1 MIRIAEPGPWGEPV
15 VPSAARL
22 AAPVRPGGLSFACAT
37 ADGEGGWKLTARLR
51 GGPGPCEELL
61 LDSARPGEGSLAHLA
76 SRPLV
81 VAERGPFLGAWRAL
95 GGDPLGPCL
104 LALDELTTL
113 FPGRPAREAAS
124 PRALSRALAE
134 LVGHVLDAPPE
145 ALALTLHAL
154 DGARRA
160 LEREGHAAARE
171 LALLLGIL
179 EHPSSW
185 LDPEDSQGAARP
197 ADGRLGAAAREL
209 DSLASALDQARPRWR
224 HEPDE
229 KAGPPPALRVGDER
243 TLDELDRAAVA
254 RIFEEH
260 VPARF
265 GGSYRLG
272 QEGVAASLAES
283 FGRRELRLVHAPT
296 GTGKTLAYLVPVAL
310 WALRNRARVGVA
322 TFTRVL
328 QDQAMA
334 KDVPLALELLARHA
348 GANGVRVSALKGRNN
363 YLCWRALCL
372 QTRTGDDPADEAVAW
387 AQLALFALADG
398 EGDLDHFTP
407 RAPLGSL
414 EPERHRRALE
424 RLLRA
429 VRSETGCCSLGEDR
443 ATCGAEAALRRA
455 ERAHVVVTNHALAL
469 ARREFFQHLV
479 FDECEHLH
487 EVALNAFSSAV
498 RLGELDALLAR
509 LSSEDRR
516 RPLDRVQDL
525 AAHGSDAARFAEQ
538 GCLAVSAARAGVGAL
553 AAQTRAF
560 KLWRDERA
568 RERQETD
575 LHSLFREYVL
585 VRGDALLTVHGTLCA
600 ALTLLTTALAA
611 LSETLEGA
619 LPPREVPRLRR
630 ALEILRLE
638 LEEELGGVVAWIPR
652 GERGAPAFGS
662 EAFHDL
668 ETTASGDDVLVTRVL
683 LPHEFLGRR
692 YYPELAGAV
701 LISATTHL
709 RGGFESASA
718 YLGLTRAAAPAEDED
733 RPPIQV
739 HTFRAPEAFDY
750 GRVLVAVPRDT
761 PPVQE
766 KAAWLAHS
774 ARFLAHLGE
783 RTRGRLLALYTNAED
798 VAALGAELAP
808 FFAAR
813 GIPFW
818 WQGMRGLTKEE
829 LGGLF
834 RARVDSVLLG
844 LDAYWYGADFP
855 GETLEYLV
863 LARLPYGVPDRYHHA
878 QCAAMGTGEQRRT
891 IYLPR
896 ALAKFRQ
903 GFGRLMRK
911 EADRGCVFVLDRRVL
926 DPRHRGFMEEL
937 PLATAFEHE
946 EDAAG
951 AERRARLVQGDTTR
965 CLKAAYAHMGL
976 EEELARR
983 GLPLEFEGW
992 RLTVD
997 TRQTPA
1003 E

>member
-1 MIRIAEPGPWGEPV
+1 MIRIAESAAWGEPL
-15 VPSAARL
+15 PGAEPRP
-22 AAPVRPGGLSFACAT
+22 AAPELPRGLSFACASTDGAGGWQIEALLRT
-37 ADGEGGWKLTARLR
+37 ADGQR
-51 GGPGPCEELL
+51 EELR
-61 LDSARPGEGSLAHLA
+61 LDSALSAAEALERLGA
-76 SRPLV
+76 RPLIV
-81 VAERGPFLGAWRAL
+81 PERGPFLAAWRAL
-95 GGDPLGPCL
+95 GARAPGPCL
-104 LALDELTTL
+104 LALDELTAL
-113 FPGRPAREAAS
+113 FAGPARPAPAS
-124 PRALSRALAE
+124 PAALALALAE
-134 LVGHVLDAPPE
+134 RVDGVLAQPPA
-145 ALALTLHAL
+145 ALALILHAL
-154 DGARRA
+154 ESARRA
-160 LEREGHAAARE
+160 LAREGHAGARE
-171 LALLLGIL
+171 LGLLLGLL
-179 EHPSSW
+179 EHPSAW
-185 LDPEDSQGAARP
+185 LEPGAQP
-197 ADGRLGAAAREL
+197 VDGRLTAAAREL
-209 DSLASALDQARPRWR
+209 DSLAAALDLARPRWR
-224 HEPDE
+224 HDSEERAPQ
-229 KAGPPPALRVGDER
+229 PPALRVSDER

-260 VPARF
+260 APARF

-310 WALRNRARVGVA
+310 WALRNHARVGVA

-348 GANGVRVSALKGRNN
+348 GADGVRVSALKGRNN

-372 QTRTGDDPADEAVAW
+372 QARSGDDPADEAMAW
-387 AQLALFALADG
+387 AQLALFALADA

-429 VRSETGCCSLGEDR
+429 VRSETGCCSLAADR
-443 ATCGAEAALRRA
+443 ATCGAESALRRA

-469 ARREFFQHLV
+469 ARRDFFQHLV

-498 RLGELDALLAR
+498 KLSELDGLLAR
-509 LSSEDRR
+509 LAGDDGR
-516 RPLDRVQDL
+516 RPLERVAAL
-525 AAHGSDAARFAEQ
+525 AAPDSDAARFAEE
-538 GCLAVSAARAGVGAL
+538 GCLAVTAARSAL
-553 AAQTRAF
+553 RDLAVQTRAF
-560 KLWRDERA
+560 KAWRDERA

-585 VRGDALLTVHGTLCA
+585 VRGDALLAAHGTLCA
-600 ALTLLTTALAA
+600 ALTALATALAA
-611 LSETLEGA
+611 LAETFEGA
-619 LPPREVPRLRR
+619 LPPREIPRLRR
-630 ALEILRLE
+630 ALEVLRLE

-652 GERGAPAFGS
+652 GERGAPTFGS

-668 ETTASGDDVLVTRVL
+668 ETTASGEDVLVTRVL
-683 LPHEFLGRR
+683 LPHEYLGRR

-701 LISATTHL
+701 LISATTFL
-709 RGGFESASA
+709 RGGFAAASA
-718 YLGLTRAAAPAEDED
+718 YLGLARAASPAEDEE
-733 RPPIQV
+733 RPPV
-739 HTFRAPEAFDY
+739 PLHTFRAPEAFDY
-750 GRVLVAVPRDT
+750 SRVLVAVPRDT
-761 PPVQE
+761 PPVQD
-766 KAAWLAHS
+766 KGAWLAYC

-783 RTRGRLLALYTNAED
+783 RTRGRLLALFTNAED
-798 VAALGAELAP
+798 VAAVGAELAP

-863 LARLPYGVPDRYHHA
+863 LARLPYGVPDRYYHA
-878 QCAAMGTGEQRRT
+878 QCAAMGAGEQRRT

-903 GFGRLMRK
+903 GFGRLMRR
-911 EADRGCVFVLDRRVL
+911 ESDRGCVFVLDRRVL
-926 DPRHRGFMEEL
+926 DPRHRAFLQEL
-937 PLATAFEHE
+937 PLASALERE
-946 EDAAG
+946 GGAEDAR
-951 AERRARLVQGDTTR
+951 RRAHLVQGDTTR
-965 CLKAAYAHMGL
+965 CLRAVGAHMGL

-983 GLPLEFEGW
+983 GLDLAFEGGGAAPGA
-992 RLTVD
+992 
-997 TRQTPA
+997 PA
-1003 E
+1003 DAPE